1 MLLDNVQSL
10 VYFLPET
17 VLTVAILAILVIDL
31 VAGRPDLKRTA
42 GIALTGIVGSLI
54 ATVATMDGQARG
66 LFGGLI
72 ARDPMSDFFKI
83 FFLVTTGL
91 VGVAAMRARDAVDYA
106 AEGRERDQ
114 ESAEFYTLMLT
125 TTVGMFLMAASTDL
139 LVAFLSLETVS
150 IMSYIL
156 SGFKRRDRKSAEAS
170 LKYVIYGGVASGVM
184 LYGMSFL
191 YGLAGS
197 TSFTA
202 VQVAAMNTPSTAMV
216 VLAVVLCLAGFGY
229 KIASVPFHMWCPDVY
244 EGAPTPV
251 TAFLSVG
258 PKAAGFALL
267 IRFFVGGAV
276 PATLGSGLQTTSPWA
291 LLLGIIACATMTL
304 GNLAALQQVN
314 LKRMFAYSSI
324 AHAGYLLLGLCA
336 LTPDGIRAI
345 MIYLVTYLFMNI
357 GAFVVIMAISD
368 AGLGEN
374 VDDYRGLGKRA
385 PWAAFAMAVFLSS
398 LTGLPPL
405 AGFFGKF
412 YLFYALLAK
421 GGTLLVTVAV
431 IGVLNSAVSLFYYAR
446 VFRAMYFES
455 APDESPLKLPRVH
468 TITMGLM
475 AVPTVLLFLVAWTP
489 LEHFVTASLV
499 QWFPTVAQVLPQHAM
514 LP

>member
-1 MLLDNVQSL
+1 MLLDNFQSL

-17 VLTVAILAILVIDL
+17 LLGATILAILILDL
-31 VAGRPDLKRTA
+31 IAGRPRLQRSSV
-42 GIALTGIVGSLI
+42 ISLLGLAASLV
-54 ATVATMDGQARG
+54 ATVATMDGQKRG

-83 FFLVTTGL
+83 FFILTTALIGI
-91 VGVAAMRARDAVDYA
+91 AAMRARDAIAYDGA
-106 AEGRERDQ
+106 GDDKDK

-125 TTVGMFLMAASTDL
+125 TTIGMFLMASSTDL

-156 SGFKRRDRKSAEAS
+156 AGFKRRDRRSAEAS

-197 TSFTA
+197 TSVTA
-202 VQVAAMNTPSTAMV
+202 VQVAAMNTPSTSLV

-267 IRFFVGGAV
+267 IRFFTSAV
-276 PATLGSGLQTTSPWA
+276 PTTLGTGLQTTSPWA
-291 LLLGIIACATMTL
+291 VLLAVIACATMTL
-304 GNLAALQQVN
+304 GNLAALQQSN
-314 LKRMFAYSSI
+314 LKRLFAYSSI

-336 LTPDGIRAI
+336 LTPDGLRAI
-345 MIYLVTYLFMNI
+345 LIYLVTYLFMNV

-385 PWAAFAMAVFLSS
+385 PFAALAMAVFLSS

-446 VFRAMYFES
+446 IFRAMYFDS
-455 APDESPLKLPRVH
+455 SPSEEKLVLPRVH
-468 TITMGLM
+468 LVTMGLM
-475 AVPTVLLFLVAWTP
+475 AVPTLLLFIVAWSP
-489 LEHFVTASLV
+489 LEHWVTASLV
-499 QWFPTVAQVLPQHAM
+499 QWIPSVTSVPLHAM

>member
-1 MLLDNVQSL
+1 MLDNFQSL

-17 VLTVAILAILVIDL
+17 ILAVAILAILTIDL
-31 VAGRPDLKRTA
+31 VAGKPNLKRTA
-42 GIALTGIVGSLI
+42 WLSLLGLGASMV
-54 ATVATMDGQARG
+54 ATLATMDGNARG

-83 FFLVTTGL
+83 FFLVTTGII
-91 VGVAAMRARDAVDYA
+91 GVSALRARDAVAYDA
-106 AEGRERDQ
+106 VGSERDK

-125 TTVGMFLMAASTDL
+125 TTIGMFLMASSTDL

-156 SGFKRRDRKSAEAS
+156 SGFKRRDRRSSEAS

-202 VQVAAMNTPSTAMV
+202 IQVACMNTPSTAVV

-267 IRFFVGGAV
+267 IRFFVSGAV
-276 PATLGSGLQTTSPWA
+276 PATLGTGATLTSPWA

-304 GNLAALQQVN
+304 GNLAALQQNN

-336 LTPDGIRAI
+336 LTPDGVRAI
-345 MIYLVTYLFMNI
+345 LIYLVTYLFMNV
-357 GAFVVIMAISD
+357 GAFVVIMAMSD
-368 AGLGEN
+368 AGVGEN
-374 VDDYRGLGKRA
+374 VDDYRGLGRRA

-421 GGTLLVTVAV
+421 GGTLLVTVAI

-446 VFRAMYFES
+446 VFRAMYFD
-455 APDESPLKLPRVH
+455 APVSETKLSLPRVH
-468 TITMGLM
+468 TVTMGLM

-489 LEHFVTASLV
+489 VEHFINMSLL
-499 QWFPTVAQVLPQHAM
+499 QWFPTVAAAAKTAALP
-514 LP
+514 